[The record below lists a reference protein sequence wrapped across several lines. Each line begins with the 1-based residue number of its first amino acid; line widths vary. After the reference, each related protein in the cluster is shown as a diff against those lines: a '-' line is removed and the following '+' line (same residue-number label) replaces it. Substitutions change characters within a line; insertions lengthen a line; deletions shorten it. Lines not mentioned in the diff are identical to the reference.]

1 MTIQTDERTQK
12 PSLWSQAMKV
22 VKGDTTT
29 ELVEQ
34 FTQEMTLV
42 AEGLFEDQARL
53 RGAVDGLIRE
63 TEAQRQ
69 KADQDY
75 QELLRQLDE
84 AERKTTANIKELS
97 HRIAALEKPAKTRK
111 GGSLAGD
118 LISKVT
124 LLAGIICG
132 SWIIVTILKLFM

>member
-1 MTIQTDERTQK
+1 
-12 PSLWSQAMKV
+12 MKV

-118 LISKVT
+118 LIGKVT